1 MLFVS
6 CRFAYQKTPL
16 HGILK
21 ESCDRL
27 WQVTGTCHM
36 QQTALSACNT
46 LAIRKQKSNNVAS
59 QPAQPQLQF
68 VCLTDCASVCVCVSV
83 CQNNATGHK
92 FNLANKHVGLHTNT
106 HTQWESEREA
116 AGDVCRLCV
125 TKTNCSHVQN
135 CLAGQ
140 FLMLV
145 ECFSHFQHFSQVVQ
159 VCYRVYFI
167 FFTGSAFMFCS

>member
-68 VCLTDCASVCVCVSV
+68 VCLTDCASVCVCVRV

-92 FNLANKHVGLHTNT
+92 FNLANKHVGMHTHTNT
-106 HTQWESEREA
+106 HLHTVGERERSSWRCVDCVLQKPIA
-116 AGDVCRLCV
+116 AMCRIV
-125 TKTNCSHVQN
+125 WQGN
-135 CLAGQ
+135 
-140 FLMLV
+140 
-145 ECFSHFQHFSQVVQ
+145 FS
-159 VCYRVYFI
+159 C
-167 FFTGSAFMFCS
+167 